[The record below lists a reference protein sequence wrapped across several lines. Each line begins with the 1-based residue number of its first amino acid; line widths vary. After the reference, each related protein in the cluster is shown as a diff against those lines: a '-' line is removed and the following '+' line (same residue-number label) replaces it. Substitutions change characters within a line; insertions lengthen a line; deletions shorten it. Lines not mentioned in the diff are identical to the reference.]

1 MSQTLESRASEPPQW
16 AADALLDE
24 LDPPSGAHALV
35 IGQHTL
41 ETLCGLIRRGCA
53 GGTERR
59 PDEQAGPRPEPAE
72 IAVLPDPASVTET
85 AVSVAVA
92 RRALAAGGRI
102 AICDARGLHRG
113 ALAALLHTQGF
124 QGIRTHHT
132 PAGLLVLGELPGRPA
147 RA

>member
-1 MSQTLESRASEPPQW
+1 MSQSLASRASDPPQR
-16 AADALLDE
+16 AADALPDE

-35 IGQHTL
+35 IGQQTL
-41 ETLCGLIRRGCA
+41 EALCGLIRRGCA

-59 PDEQAGPRPEPAE
+59 PGEQAGPRPDSAE
-72 IAVLPDPASVTET
+72 IAVLSDPASITEA
-85 AVSVAVA
+85 AVSVAMA

-102 AICDARGLHRG
+102 AICNACGLHRR
-113 ALAALLHTQGF
+113 ALVALLHIQGF

-132 PAGLLVLGELPGRPA
+132 PAGLLILGEFPRRPA